1 MKMVLRRLLEKE
13 ARKTTPRVVKQDDI
27 GFSASNP
34 PLQIEKGVCAVV
46 PRNYNRS
53 ILHKEKE
60 RKACVRESGG
70 CSLSSCKSGLN
81 TR

>member
-1 MKMVLRRLLEKE
+1 MDIRLKC
-13 ARKTTPRVVKQDDI
+13 RSVSPRVVKQDDI

-46 PRNYNRS
+46 PGSYNRS

-60 RKACVRESGG
+60 KRNS
-70 CSLSSCKSGLN
+70 
-81 TR
+81 

>member
-1 MKMVLRRLLEKE
+1 MKMVLRQLLEKE

-46 PRNYNRS
+46 PGSYNRS
-53 ILHKEKE
+53 ILHKK
-60 RKACVRESGG
+60 RKAKLFARCLVGG
-70 CSLSSCKSGLN
+70 ISHMRSPA
-81 TR
+81 

>member
-1 MKMVLRRLLEKE
+1 MKMVLRQLLEKE
-13 ARKTTPRVVKQDDI
+13 ARKTVSPRVVKQDDI

-60 RKACVRESGG
+60 RKTCVARVWWVL
-70 CSLSSCKSGLN
+70 SLVMRSPE
-81 TR
+81 

>member
-1 MKMVLRRLLEKE
+1 MKMVLRQLLEKE

-46 PRNYNRS
+46 PGYYNRS
-53 ILHKEKE
+53 P
-60 RKACVRESGG
+60 
-70 CSLSSCKSGLN
+70 
-81 TR
+81 

>member
-1 MKMVLRRLLEKE
+1 MVLRRLLEKE

-60 RKACVRESGG
+60 SETLCVRASGG
-70 CSLSSCKSGLN
+70 WLSHVMRSPELK
-81 TR
+81 